1 VAVTLPESVELTD
14 GVVLLRRP
22 DERDL
27 AAMEAMVADA
37 DVRRWAVGAAPPGG
51 ASDAL
56 ARGRDAWDAGKIAF
70 LAITEP
76 PDDEFLGNTGL
87 FFLSHDFGVA
97 ELGYILRPEGRG
109 RGLATRAA
117 RLVAQWAF
125 DEFEVARLE
134 ARTALDNIASHHVL
148 ERLGFTPEGVE
159 RSARRLRF
167 ATERFDCRC
176 WSLLPGELR

>member
-37 DVRRWAVGAAPPGG
+37 EVRRWAAGVAPRGG
-51 ASDAL
+51 AGDAL
-56 ARGRDAWDAGKIAF
+56 ERTREGWDAGKVAF

-87 FFLSHDFGVA
+87 FFLTHDFGVG

-117 RLVAQWAF
+117 RLVARWAF
-125 DEFEVARLE
+125 DEFEIARLE
-134 ARTALDNIASHHVL
+134 ARTALDNVASHRVL

-159 RSARRLRF
+159 RSSRRLRF
-167 ATERFDCRC
+167 APGRFDCRC